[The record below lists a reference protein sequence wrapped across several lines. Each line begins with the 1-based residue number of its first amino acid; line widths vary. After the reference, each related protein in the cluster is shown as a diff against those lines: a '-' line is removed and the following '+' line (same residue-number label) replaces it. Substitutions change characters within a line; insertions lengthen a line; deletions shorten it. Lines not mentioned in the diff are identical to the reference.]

1 MHDVRD
7 VFVFARCENIE
18 RYRRMLR
25 THLTQTEREF
35 VERRLGE
42 EKQALL
48 DGLVSQEELGRT
60 EQTCTWPSPTTARH
74 PTAVERS
81 IHSSRSRDFI
91 NGSRRAGAAGRHVRL
106 RLCRSE

>member
-7 VFVFARCENIE
+7 GFVFARCENIE
-18 RYRRMLR
+18 RYRRILR

-48 DGLVSQEELGRT
+48 DGLGSQEQLRKS
-60 EQTCTWPSPTTARH
+60 EQTRTWASPIMARH
-74 PTAVERS
+74 TTVDERP
-81 IHSSRSRDFI
+81 IHSSQSGDFI
-91 NGSRRAGAAGRHVRL
+91 NGSRRAGAAG
-106 RLCRSE
+106 